1 VYISTECS
9 LSFAQKDLSLS
20 EIFYWP
26 DKHICALH
34 SKIFDKLKW
43 ITQLYLIVTLVLT
56 QISQNQ
62 ITRWKSIFLR
72 TSNFDAQ
79 ISLTLKKPQ
88 INVDQFVIFDL
99 DLTYGH
105 LHNTRQ
111 TPLLLAQIW

>member
-1 VYISTECS
+1 LHLVTAFTIEFVSPPRLLLFFYKNEITKQHG
-9 LSFAQKDLSLS
+9 LGRGS
-20 EIFYWP
+20 EGP
-26 DKHICALH
+26 
-34 SKIFDKLKW
+34 
-43 ITQLYLIVTLVLT
+43 
-56 QISQNQ
+56 ISQNQ